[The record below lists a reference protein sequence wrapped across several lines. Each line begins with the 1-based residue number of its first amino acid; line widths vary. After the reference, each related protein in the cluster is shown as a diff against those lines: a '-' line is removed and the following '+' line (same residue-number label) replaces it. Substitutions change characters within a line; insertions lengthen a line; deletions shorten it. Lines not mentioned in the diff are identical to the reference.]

1 MLRMRRTASG
11 LLGKLREVQDMGRSR
26 CHHAEEQ
33 TDRRKNPRIDL
44 ESEGQ
49 MKEKKL
55 YVVIKDGN
63 RTVGWD
69 YFGDTTIRTV
79 LANKFFTWEPDTVKV
94 HGEFLKDSELD
105 AKLDQFAVNGKV
117 RITMQRPKK
126 KEEEAVENVG

>member
-1 MLRMRRTASG
+1 
-11 LLGKLREVQDMGRSR
+11 
-26 CHHAEEQ
+26 
-33 TDRRKNPRIDL
+33 
-44 ESEGQ
+44 

-79 LANKFFTWEPDTVKV
+79 LANKFFSWEPDTVRAGGV
-94 HGEFLKDSELD
+94 PLKDAELD
-105 AKLDQFAVNGKV
+105 AKLEQFAVNGKV

-126 KEEEAVENVG
+126 KEEEAVKDVG

>member
-1 MLRMRRTASG
+1 
-11 LLGKLREVQDMGRSR
+11 
-26 CHHAEEQ
+26 
-33 TDRRKNPRIDL
+33 
-44 ESEGQ
+44 

-79 LANKFFTWEPDTVKV
+79 LANKFFSWEPDTVKAC
-94 HGEFLKDSELD
+94 GEPLKDAELD
-105 AKLDQFAVNGKV
+105 AKLERFAVNGKV

-126 KEEEAVENVG
+126 KEEEAAENVG